1 MRNIEKA
8 ENFCI
13 KYPNDP
19 IFLVMKIIFILSLI
33 IVFGYLTYNAQQ
45 ENKIWHYIL
54 YLLTALAIIEGLYKT
69 IIRLTKYDEICIE
82 DDYFIVKK
90 KNKIISKTKLE
101 DIDVVENR
109 PWFEFFGI
117 SSIVVK
123 YEGKWLFHYKTNEL
137 FKKENEKL
145 INRLKKGV
153 KIWEHKQ

>member
-8 ENFCI
+8 EIFCI

-45 ENKIWHYIL
+45 ENKIWHYIIMFIIVLFLFLEL
-54 YLLTALAIIEGLYKT
+54 YQIV
-69 IIRLTKYDEICIE
+69 IRLTKYDEICIE

-137 FKKENEKL
+137 FKK
-145 INRLKKGV
+145 
-153 KIWEHKQ
+153 

>member
-1 MRNIEKA
+1 
-8 ENFCI
+8 
-13 KYPNDP
+13 
-19 IFLVMKIIFILSLI
+19 MKIIFILSLI